1 MIPDFILKGDS
12 IEVDPE
18 VEKFGQLVREYRKKI
33 GDELITEPST
43 WSFKEWIEILEEC
56 LRTGKTYWEVTG
68 EVYRGP
74 DKKVDSEKYVKALY
88 EV

>member
-33 GDELITEPST
+33 GDELITETST

-56 LRTGKTYWEVTG
+56 IRTGKTYWEVTG
-68 EVYRGP
+68 EEYMGD
-74 DKKVDSEKYVKALY
+74 DKNTYY
-88 EV
+88 